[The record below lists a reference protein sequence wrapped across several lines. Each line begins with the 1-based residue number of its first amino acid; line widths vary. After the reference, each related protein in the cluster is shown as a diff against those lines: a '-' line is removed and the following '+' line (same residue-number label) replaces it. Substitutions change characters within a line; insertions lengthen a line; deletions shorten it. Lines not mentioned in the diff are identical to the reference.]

1 VDPWA
6 QQPYPAL
13 PPVQPQPQPQPQPP
27 ITQEPK
33 GPAVGLAAKWKG
45 FVAKYGR
52 MLWWAHSVYA
62 LALGISVV
70 LFASKGFAHARWL
83 SISLGVVWIVVIVFF
98 RLFGD
103 GKNQSVDPKAK
114 MRFYVMTY
122 VLKNLYQGMLFFLL
136 PFYWRSAVWDAPTM
150 WYVVVLAACALLSTL
165 DVVFDQLLMKWKIA
179 ASLFYF
185 LTLFCCLNLVIP
197 ALFPNTRSLVT
208 LVLAGGIAS
217 LSFWTMHIP
226 FRYLGRPG
234 IVALL
239 VGWTLAAL
247 AGSYFGRRLVPP
259 VAMHVEKGA
268 IGPRML
274 EDGRLAIEATSL
286 HTSLINEYLWAVTDV
301 YIPGGKGDRLVHV
314 WRLDGEVVQRTE
326 GLDVSP
332 AGTTGFV
339 RLTSLLLPENCPD
352 DRAGHWLVD
361 VETQDGQ
368 LVGRVE
374 FDVID

>member
-1 VDPWA
+1 MDPWA
-6 QQPYPAL
+6 QQPAPAL
-13 PPVQPQPQPQPQPP
+13 PPAPQPP
-27 ITQEPK
+27 PAA
-33 GPAVGLAAKWKG
+33 GPIGKWKQ

-52 MLWWAHSVYA
+52 MLWWLHSVYA

-83 SISLGVVWIVVIVFF
+83 TISLGVVWIVVILFF

-103 GKNQSVDPKAK
+103 GKNQAVTDPKAK

-136 PFYWRSAVWDAPTM
+136 PFYWRSAVWDSPTM
-150 WYVVVLAACALLSTL
+150 WYVVVLAVCALLSTL

-217 LSFWTMHIP
+217 LAFWTMHIP
-226 FRYLGRPG
+226 FRFLGRPW

-239 VGWTLAAL
+239 VGWTLASL
-247 AGSYFGRRLVPP
+247 AGSYFGRSLVPP

-268 IGPRML
+268 VGPRML
-274 EDGRLAIEATSL
+274 DDGRLAMEASTL
-286 HTSLINEYLWAVTDV
+286 HTSLIVEHLWAVTDV

-314 WRLDGEVVQRTE
+314 WRRDGEVVQRST
-326 GLDVSP
+326 DVDASP
-332 AGTTGFV
+332 SGTTGTV
-339 RLTSLLLPENCPD
+339 RLRSLLLPQNIPEN
-352 DRAGHWLVD
+352 RAGHWLVD
-361 VETQDGQ
+361 VETEDGQ
-368 LVGRVE
+368 LVGRVA
-374 FDVID
+374 FDVIE

>member
-6 QQPYPAL
+6 QQPVAAL
-13 PPVQPQPQPQPQPP
+13 PPPAPP
-27 ITQEPK
+27 
-33 GPAVGLAAKWKG
+33 PASTGALAKLRQ
-45 FVAKYGR
+45 FFAKYGR
-52 MLWWAHSVYA
+52 MLWWLHSVYA
-62 LALGISVV
+62 LALGVSVV

-103 GKNQSVDPKAK
+103 GKQRDVTDPKQK

-150 WYVVVLAACALLSTL
+150 WYVVVLGACALLSTL

-208 LVLAGGIAS
+208 LVIAGGIAS
-217 LSFWTMHIP
+217 LAFWTMHIP
-226 FRYLGRPG
+226 FRYLGRPW
-234 IVALL
+234 IVVLL
-239 VGWTLAAL
+239 VSWTVASL

-274 EDGRLAIEATSL
+274 DDGRLAIEASTL
-286 HTSLINEYLWAVTDV
+286 HTSVINENLWAVTDV

-314 WRLDGEVVQRTE
+314 WRHDGVLVQRSA
-326 GLDVSP
+326 DVDAVAS
-332 AGTTGFV
+332 GTTGSV
-339 RLTSLLLPENCPD
+339 RLTSLLLPENCPG
-352 DRAGHWLVD
+352 DRSGHWLVD
-361 VETQDGQ
+361 VETEDGQ
-368 LVGRVE
+368 LVGRVA
-374 FDVID
+374 FDVIE